1 MFLKAADSSA
11 AFLCLKKRAETF
23 HSRCEYAALGMRRTI
38 TLDKK
43 RVDRLGQ
50 PLSYLLE
57 SRISNLESRISN
69 LESRISNLL
78 INAQHVQVTIRQ
90 GRKFFLSIYTFRLD
104 EQRVA
109 NAVE

>member
-57 SRISNLESRISN
+57 SRISNL
-69 LESRISNLL
+69 L

-90 GRKFFLSIYTFRLD
+90 GRKLFLSIYTFRLD